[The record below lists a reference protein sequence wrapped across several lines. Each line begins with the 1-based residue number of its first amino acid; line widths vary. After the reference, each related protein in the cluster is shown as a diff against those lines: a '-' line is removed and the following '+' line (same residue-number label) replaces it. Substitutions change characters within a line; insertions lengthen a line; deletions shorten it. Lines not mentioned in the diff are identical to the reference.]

1 MVNGKP
7 LKGDDGRGSR
17 IDGGGVGGQGGTLQ
31 ESAGRIVS
39 AGGSGGLGFLGQ
51 TIVVELTDMSFG
63 EAFQITVARAVAAV
77 RDSKRG
83 EMDWPDQTDQCV

>member
-1 MVNGKP
+1 V
-7 LKGDDGRGSR
+7 
-17 IDGGGVGGQGGTLQ
+17 VVWGGQGGTLQ

-63 EAFQITVARAVAAV
+63 EAFQITVGQGGSGGAGFETG
-77 RDSKRG
+77 RDGLAGPNGSVCLVPIFEG
-83 EMDWPDQTDQCV
+83 GDD